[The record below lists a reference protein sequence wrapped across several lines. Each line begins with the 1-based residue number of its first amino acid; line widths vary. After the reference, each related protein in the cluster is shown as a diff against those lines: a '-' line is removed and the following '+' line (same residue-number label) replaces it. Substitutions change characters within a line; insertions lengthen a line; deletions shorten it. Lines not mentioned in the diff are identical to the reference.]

1 MFIKST
7 HLNNYQNEEH
17 YAFHTYVE
25 ELLDDP
31 TLPVPKIGQQ
41 RTVYKSLL
49 PKERQALDRVKKS
62 AYTVQLDAADKARN
76 KPILGFYKVSGGM
89 LNHFNPEMSAAA
101 YRVSV
106 INDKF
111 SGITRLPKER
121 KTVAINKFLDALKAI
136 MPDLVLLG
144 LADWFTEIEAQNKGY
159 VNLKKSQFA
168 EKDDQITL
176 KMKEVRVDVDDIY
189 DTITDRINAY
199 VTIEGDAEFGSFI
212 TKLNNRIDSF
222 NLLLAQREGRNKKD
236 DDETTEPTDNT
247 ETKK

>member
-1 MFIKST
+1 
-7 HLNNYQNEEH
+7 
-17 YAFHTYVE
+17 
-25 ELLDDP
+25 
-31 TLPVPKIGQQ
+31 
-41 RTVYKSLL
+41 
-49 PKERQALDRVKKS
+49 
-62 AYTVQLDAADKARN
+62 
-76 KPILGFYKVSGGM
+76 
-89 LNHFNPEMSAAA
+89 
-101 YRVSV
+101 
-106 INDKF
+106 
-111 SGITRLPKER
+111 
-121 KTVAINKFLDALKAI
+121 
-136 MPDLVLLG
+136 

-199 VTIEGDAEFGSFI
+199 VTIEGDAEFGTFI